1 MYNKYHTSLRNNES
15 LIPEIMT
22 KTVIFTHQYIHSAHV
37 SGSSQCSFKDI
48 KTLTIVK
55 EKIKLPNLQAGM
67 IEYVKNSKGC
77 VNYFIFRGARCKINI
92 QK

>member
-1 MYNKYHTSLRNNES
+1 
-15 LIPEIMT
+15 MT
-22 KTVIFTHQYIHSAHV
+22 KTVIFTHQYIHPAHV
-37 SGSSQCSFKDI
+37 SGSSQYNFKEI

-67 IEYVKNSKGC
+67 IEYIKNSKGC
-77 VNYFIFRGARCKINI
+77 ISYFIFRGARCEINI